1 MIDGVSNGAMLA
13 FVGLLGSGVGAII
26 GGYCRTPLGRV
37 SIIAAIS
44 LAIMLA
50 YKAIAP

>member
-1 MIDGVSNGAMLA
+1 MIDGVHNGAMLA
-13 FVGLLGSGVGAII
+13 FVGILGLGVGAII
-26 GGYCRTPLGRV
+26 GCGCRTPLGRV

-50 YKAIAP
+50 YKVIAP